1 MTTSRS
7 LAVITGV
14 PQACL
19 ALDMLVASDKID
31 ADLEVTA
38 SCFLKQEG
46 CTVRANDL
54 YQFVQFVKKPYQTA
68 LCYQRQTWTVTAKEK
83 KKEYHHERNEMFQ
96 ENTKCGTKRPNK
108 K

>member
-1 MTTSRS
+1 MLKIQVDNSFCLNFARKEIISVRNIGVLSSGFVHCRDMTTSRS

-38 SCFLKQEG
+38 SCFLK
-46 CTVRANDL
+46 
-54 YQFVQFVKKPYQTA
+54 
-68 LCYQRQTWTVTAKEK
+68 
-83 KKEYHHERNEMFQ
+83 
-96 ENTKCGTKRPNK
+96 
-108 K
+108 